1 MAATHYQIFYRYVS
15 PETNVPITN
24 DLANEYE
31 EMVEIVHQ
39 KHKLYAGSTEEQ
51 LEAEQSLN
59 NMIIEQT
66 TPATCPKYD
75 MMFAFNGAKK
85 YYHKNWKNGQWTNE
99 VTAIPDGV
107 VAVKEYGGEQ
117 ILHENKDSS
126 GNYRI
131 SVYSTEETPLPQKG
145 GYIVEGNVD
154 LVNHPEEAIPA
165 NSLANFEKLRRNFV
179 IQERI
184 DNGEEVD
191 QIRERTYSLRNDN
204 AYPYVVK
211 DSYIRIPMSPWI
223 KGAHC
228 GSLESAIEKCKT
240 LVGMIGMENVK
251 LVKIVD
257 IRQKIRIN

>member
-24 DLANEYE
+24 DLANNYE
-31 EMVEIVHQ
+31 EMLEIVHQ
-39 KHKLYAGSTEEQ
+39 KHKLYAGTTEEQ
-51 LEAEQSLN
+51 LEAEQTLN

-66 TPATCPKYD
+66 TPGTCSKYD

-85 YYHKNWKNGQWTNE
+85 YYHKNWKNGQWTPE
-99 VTAIPDGV
+99 ITAIPDGV
-107 VAVKEYGGEQ
+107 VTVKEFGGDQ
-117 ILHENKDSS
+117 ILHEQKDDSDPE
-126 GNYRI
+126 GKKYKI
-131 SVYSTEETPLPQKG
+131 SVYSTTETPLPATG
-145 GYIVEGNVD
+145 GYIVEGTDDEVST
-154 LVNHPEEAIPA
+154 

-191 QIRERTYSLRNDN
+191 QIRETTYSLRNDC

-223 KGAHC
+223 KGPHC
-228 GSLESAIEKCKT
+228 GSLESAIEKCRT

-251 LVKIVD
+251 LIKIVD